1 MYYLSHTWRVLAETF
16 IEGAI
21 KVHGGKYD
29 YSKVVYKN
37 NATHVLIVCPEHG
50 EFKQTPNMHLGGRG
64 CPYCHCSHGETF
76 IHNWLTSNNFEF
88 ASQHE
93 LYLPTSGK
101 SVVRVDF
108 WITYKDKIYAIEYNG
123 KQHYQFC
130 SIFHKDEFA
139 LLAQQQRDNALQDYC
154 DSNKIKLLWVKYDL
168 TFPQVESELR
178 NFFGVEA

>member
-50 EFKQTPNMHLGGRG
+50 E
-64 CPYCHCSHGETF
+64 TF

-93 LYLPTSGK
+93 LYLPTSG
-101 SVVRVDF
+101 SSCGF
-108 WITYKDKIYAIEYNG
+108 
-123 KQHYQFC
+123 
-130 SIFHKDEFA
+130 
-139 LLAQQQRDNALQDYC
+139 LDNL
-154 DSNKIKLLWVKYDL
+154 
-168 TFPQVESELR
+168 
-178 NFFGVEA
+178 